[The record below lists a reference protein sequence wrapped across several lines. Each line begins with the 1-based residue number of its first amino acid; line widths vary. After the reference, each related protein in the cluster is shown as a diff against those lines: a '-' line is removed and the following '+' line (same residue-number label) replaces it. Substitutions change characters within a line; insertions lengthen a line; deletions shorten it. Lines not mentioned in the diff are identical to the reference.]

1 VPARFRT
8 FSVSRIWT
16 CIKNSSVGTALVQ
29 LTTGS
34 LSCIVLDNQCQE
46 TSKREKFVS
55 EPGESRAVFRF
66 GYNIGIGTGN
76 AHLVNRVVVGAT
88 ARAAP
93 TTFLRAE
100 RDEMRVYMVAESKAV
115 IVDSISQCLTRL
127 HHELS
132 LARSDVII
140 SCRNERLSKCVM

>member
-16 CIKNSSVGTALVQ
+16 CIKNRSAGTALVQ

-34 LSCIVLDNQCQE
+34 LSCIVLNNQCQE
-46 TSKREKFVS
+46 TSKREEFVS
-55 EPGESRAVFRF
+55 EPGESRTPFKFA
-66 GYNIGIGTGN
+66 YSIGIGTEN
-76 AHLVNRVVVGAT
+76 AYLVNRVVVGAT

-100 RDEMRVYMVAESKAV
+100 WDEMRVYMVAESKAV
-115 IVDSISQCLTRL
+115 IGFPVSHTTPS
-127 HHELS
+127 
-132 LARSDVII
+132 
-140 SCRNERLSKCVM
+140 